1 MTYFQSLF
9 MTRFAAGLS
18 EATESRSA
26 CGIRSTDVRL
36 NEVHEKR
43 FCEKPALC
51 LRRLRI
57 VACFVLACGVMRAT
71 DLTTDLTLVAR
82 PGPRQLLSLSSDFV
96 LDWDPPTGTHNIW
109 KYNPAL
115 SGQTDP
121 LPGNPVVTGA
131 WSSIRTGHELVYLGK
146 GVVLDWQPLT
156 GAYRLWQYDSSLTG
170 AVDPFS
176 SAAITS
182 GTWSSI
188 RTGHKLVYLG
198 PVGGGSTAD
207 RVLDWEPGT
216 GHYRLWIYDRSVT
229 GNGDPFPGS
238 PVTQGTWAS
247 VHVGHELIS
256 LEGGRV
262 LDWEPQSGHY
272 RVWGFNPN
280 AKVDQDPLP
289 APPHNEGTWGTV
301 HLGHELLLLQGR
313 QRVLDW
319 EPITGRNRVWS
330 YDSTASGA
338 ADPLPSAITSW
349 TWQGIRSSTP
359 AISTASEIKHLVLIV
374 QENHSFDA
382 YFGNYCTAAPGSNP
396 ICETGSGCCEGGP
409 KNYAGINQAHRLD
422 DTWNG
427 QWGPQHYRNCEEW
440 EIDIGSPHPMD
451 RFATPNPSIAGC
463 GSSNNF
469 SYAWGQDVALYWSYA
484 QSYALADRYF
494 QPVVGGSA
502 ANDVYFAGAVWRFDD
517 NAKTDDKFR
526 AVCCFD
532 KPDPNDI
539 QHIGAL
545 LWKNGAAFTVY
556 SDGYINGLYQSGDNP
571 FAYFLDPHARD
582 PRDPGLDLHA

>member
-18 EATESRSA
+18 EATESGGA
-26 CGIRSTDVRL
+26 CESRSTDARL
-36 NEVHEKR
+36 NAVHEKR

-57 VACFVLACGVMRAT
+57 VACFALACGVMRAT

-156 GAYRLWQYDSSLTG
+156 GAYRLWQYDSTLTG

-229 GNGDPFPGS
+229 GHGDPFPGS

-319 EPITGRNRVWS
+319 EPIAGRNRVWS
-330 YDSTASGA
+330 YDSRQRCGRPTAIGHHFLDVAGHSLKHPGYFDCLGNQASGA
-338 ADPLPSAITSW
+338 DRTREPLVRRIFR
-349 TWQGIRSSTP
+349 Q
-359 AISTASEIKHLVLIV
+359 L
-374 QENHSFDA
+374 
-382 YFGNYCTAAPGSNP
+382 
-396 ICETGSGCCEGGP
+396 
-409 KNYAGINQAHRLD
+409 
-422 DTWNG
+422 
-427 QWGPQHYRNCEEW
+427 
-440 EIDIGSPHPMD
+440 
-451 RFATPNPSIAGC
+451 
-463 GSSNNF
+463 
-469 SYAWGQDVALYWSYA
+469 LY
-484 QSYALADRYF
+484 
-494 QPVVGGSA
+494 GGSRLESNLRNRVWLLQSRA
-502 ANDVYFAGAVWRFDD
+502 QKLRRHQPGAPAG
-517 NAKTDDKFR
+517 
-526 AVCCFD
+526 
-532 KPDPNDI
+532 
-539 QHIGAL
+539 
-545 LWKNGAAFTVY
+545 
-556 SDGYINGLYQSGDNP
+556 
-571 FAYFLDPHARD
+571 
-582 PRDPGLDLHA
+582 